1 MKTVWKIMQKRAREI
16 VPHDECSKQLQK
28 MLNVGKFGIVLGR
41 KVVVQLR
48 TLFMVVGAVNSLI
61 FFMSPSAV
69 AHCSEAH
76 RVTTKST
83 KRFNY
88 FEHKKKAA
96 AKQQKSRQ
104 ENCLFFCFVDS
115 HRLND
120 AIPSRP

>member
-1 MKTVWKIMQKRAREI
+1 MQKRAREI

-88 FEHKKKAA
+88 FEHKKK
-96 AKQQKSRQ
+96 QQQSNRNRGKKIVYFSV
-104 ENCLFFCFVDS
+104 L
-115 HRLND
+115 LILI
-120 AIPSRP
+120 A